1 MASAF
6 KTIKRTRLLGIVA
19 VIAVTACL
27 AFAQEAPQ
35 QPADAGDQPAGQ
47 GQGRG
52 ARGRGGQAA
61 GRGGAA
67 AGARGRSPDGFSQFI
82 RPLASQDV
90 LLRGKSLYDGNCASC
105 HAADLRGVLN
115 SGPNLLR
122 SGVAMEDMHGE
133 LIGPVVSKHN
143 PPLNLVG
150 NDMVAVSEYIHSI
163 LATMG
168 SQGSPPGRNPVGLQL
183 NVLAG
188 DPQAGKAY
196 FDAHCSSC
204 HSISG
209 DLKGIGAKYD
219 DPRALQNAWVA
230 GSSGGFGGRG
240 GGGAGGQVTVTMPN
254 GQKVDGKLV
263 SQDDFDVVMTLADGT
278 RKTIAIASGVTVDTP
293 DPQAAHK
300 KMVLE
305 MDDPENK
312 NMHDVTAYLATL
324 K

>member
-1 MASAF
+1 MT
-6 KTIKRTRLLGIVA
+6 KPTRLL
-19 VIAVTACL
+19 VTLAIL
-27 AFAQEAPQ
+27 AFTAYIVFGQEQPQ
-35 QPADAGDQPAGQ
+35 EPAGGATDQ
-47 GQGRG
+47 SAGQTQGRG
-52 ARGRGGQAA
+52 AGGRGGAGRA
-61 GRGGAA
+61 GRGGGGGAA
-67 AGARGRSPDGFSQFI
+67 ARGGGRSPDGFPQFI

-122 SGVAMEDMHGE
+122 SSVAMDDQDGE
-133 LIGPVVSKHN
+133 LIGADVSKHN

-150 NDMVAVSEYIHSI
+150 DDMVAVSEYIHSI

-168 SQGSPPGRNPVGLQL
+168 SQGSPPGRIPVGLQL
-183 NVLAG
+183 NVLVG
-188 DPQAGKAY
+188 DAQAGKAY

-204 HSISG
+204 HSTGG
-209 DLKGIGAKYD
+209 DLKGIGSKYD
-219 DPRALQNAWVA
+219 DPRALQNAWVS
-230 GSSGGFGGRG
+230 GTGGSGGFAGR

-254 GQKVDGKLV
+254 GQKAEGKLV
-263 SQDDFDVVMTLADGT
+263 RQDDFDVVMTLADGT
-278 RKTIAIASGVTVDTP
+278 RRTIAIANGVKVDVA

-300 KMVLE
+300 KMVLDL
-305 MDDPENK
+305 DDPQNK